1 MTIRQAEM
9 TTTSD
14 DIYMKRCIQLAQIGQ
29 GYVSPNPMVGAV
41 VVYQNKIVGEGYH
54 KQYGESHA
62 EVNALKNVPDNI
74 LPDCTLYVNL
84 EPCSHHG
91 KTPPCADLI
100 ISKGIKRVVIGT
112 LDPFEKVSGNGIKK
126 LQNAGI
132 ETSVNHCVEQC
143 NDLNKRFFT
152 NVIKKRPFIILKYAQ
167 TNNGF
172 IGRTEN
178 TINESRLISNEY
190 SQRLT
195 HRWRTEESSILVG
208 GRTALIDNPQLD
220 TRYFAGKSPIRIA
233 IDSDMKIPY
242 SHHIYDSQQHTIIFS
257 KAHKTPK
264 IENVE
269 FINYSEQEINFLPFL
284 LQELFQRNIQSIL
297 VEGGTK
303 TLQSFIDSGL
313 WDEARIYTAAF
324 EWNDGIK
331 APILSNTSVLIKS
344 EKIHT
349 DILQYYKNN
358 QSPCY

>member
-1 MTIRQAEM
+1 M

-54 KQYGESHA
+54 WQYGESHA
-62 EVNALKNVPDNI
+62 EVNALKNISDDI
-74 LPDCTLYVNL
+74 LHDCTLYVNL

-100 ISKGIKRVVIGT
+100 ISKRIKRVVVGT
-112 LDPFEKVSGNGIKK
+112 LDPFEKVSGNGIRK

-132 ETSVNHCVEQC
+132 ETSLNHCVEQC
-143 NDLNKRFFT
+143 NNLNKRFFT
-152 NVIKKRPFIILKYAQ
+152 NVIKKRPFIILKHAQ
-167 TNNGF
+167 TSNGF

-178 TINESRLISNEY
+178 STNESRLISNEY

-208 GRTALIDNPQLD
+208 ARTALLDNPHLD
-220 TRYFAGKSPIRIA
+220 ARYYAGKPPIRIV
-233 IDSDMKIPY
+233 IDNDLKTPLT
-242 SHHIYDSQQHTIIFS
+242 HHIFNSKQRTIIFS
-257 KAHKTPK
+257 KANKTPK

-284 LQELFQRNIQSIL
+284 LQELLQRNIQSVL
-297 VEGGTK
+297 VEGGAK
-303 TLQSFIDSGL
+303 TLQSFIDKGL

-324 EWNDGIK
+324 EWTDGIK
-331 APILSNTSVLIKS
+331 APTLSNTSELIKT

-358 QSPCY
+358 QSTCY

>member
-1 MTIRQAEM
+1 MMTN
-9 TTTSD
+9 SD

-29 GYVSPNPMVGAV
+29 GNVSPNPMVGAV

-54 KQYGESHA
+54 KQYGEAHA

-112 LDPFEKVSGNGIKK
+112 LDPFEKVSGNGIRK

-132 ETSVNHCVEQC
+132 ETSLNHCVEQC
-143 NDLNKRFFT
+143 NNLNKRFFT

-167 TNNGF
+167 TSNGF

-178 TINESRLISNEY
+178 STNESRLISNEY

-208 GRTALIDNPQLD
+208 TRTALIDNPHLD
-220 TRYFAGKSPIRIA
+220 ARFYAGNPPIRII
-233 IDSDMKIPY
+233 IDSEMKIPFK
-242 SHHIYDSQQHTIIFS
+242 HHIYDSSQPTIIFKKGS
-257 KAHKTPK
+257 KTPK
-264 IENVE
+264 IDNVE
-269 FINYSEQEINFLPFL
+269 FVDYIEQGINFLPFL
-284 LQELFQRNIQSIL
+284 LQELFKRNIQSIL

-324 EWNDGIK
+324 EWTDGIK
-331 APILSNTSVLIKS
+331 APTLSPNSLLIKT
-344 EKIHT
+344 EKINT
-349 DILQYYKNN
+349 DILHYYKNN